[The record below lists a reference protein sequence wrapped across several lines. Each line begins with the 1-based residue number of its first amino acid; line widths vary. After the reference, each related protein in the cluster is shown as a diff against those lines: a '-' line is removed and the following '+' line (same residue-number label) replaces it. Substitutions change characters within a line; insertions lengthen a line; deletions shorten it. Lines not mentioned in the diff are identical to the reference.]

1 MKRRAL
7 LGRAGSVVFAGPA
20 VAHPTPSPTRTP
32 TRTPA
37 RSSATTATGSAT
49 DTAGVDDGEVVAT
62 PAGYG
67 PLGITSLP
75 GAKEA
80 VVGRDG
86 TTVFVAVTDGFA
98 VVDASDPTNPQITHE
113 NRSVLADVADGPL
126 TQVFDAKVDGDRL
139 AVVGPANPGSDALQA
154 VAVFDVSDPAAP
166 RRISYHETEYFN
178 HNCFV
183 RDGVVYLCGNHPASD
198 RPNALVTVDA
208 KTGDELGRWSI
219 VEEEPGWSDVHFELR
234 VLHDVW
240 VADGIAYLAHWDAGT
255 WMVDVTDPADP
266 RFLAKVRGRPPS
278 ALSDLSNEEKNV
290 ESTEAPGNDHFVRP
304 GGDGDLL
311 AIGVE
316 AWDVTAD
323 DGERDGPGGIHLY
336 DVSTPAEPD
345 RLAFVEPPPTP
356 DPSLGGIWTTS
367 HNFDIAGDLLYSS
380 WYRGGV
386 CVFDVSTPSRPE
398 LLTAWRNDATTSFW
412 TAQRADGFVVASS
425 RKDPGDETSTE
436 PNEGAAIYTFPEP
449 GAIPSS
455 GADPGGSRPHP
466 TASPS
471 PGAPTTSRG
480 NRTDRDDGGTP
491 TKRSQTATDAPG
503 FGASGALA
511 AVAGAGLGA
520 WRYLRRE

>member
-1 MKRRAL
+1 MERRAL
-7 LGRAGSVVFAGPA
+7 LGLAGSVVFGGPA

-32 TRTPA
+32 A
-37 RSSATTATGSAT
+37 RSPSTTATGSPTGSAT
-49 DTAGVDDGEVVAT
+49 ATGEADDDGVRAT

-67 PLGITSLP
+67 PLGTTGLP

-80 VVGRDG
+80 VVGPDG

-98 VVDASDPTNPQITHE
+98 VVDAGDPTNPRVIHE
-113 NRSVLADVADGPL
+113 NRSVLSDVADGPL

-139 AVVGPANPGSDALQA
+139 AVTGPANPGTDGLRA

-166 RRISYHETEYFN
+166 SRVSYHTTEYFN

-183 RDGVVYLCGNHPASD
+183 SDGVVYLCGNHPASD

-208 KTGDELGRWSI
+208 ESGDELGRWSI
-219 VEEEPGWSDVHFELR
+219 VEKEPGWSDVHFELW

-266 RFLAKVRGRPPS
+266 RLLAKVRGRSPD
-278 ALSDLSNEEKNV
+278 AFADLSTQEKRV

-316 AWDVTAD
+316 AWDVTPD

-336 DVSTPAEPD
+336 DVSTPADPD
-345 RLAFVEPPPTP
+345 RLAFVEPPPAP
-356 DPSLGGIWTTS
+356 DPSPGGVWTTS
-367 HNFDIAGDLLYSS
+367 HNFDIVGDLLYSS

-386 CVFDVSTPSRPE
+386 RVFDVSTPSRPE

-436 PNEGAAIYTFPEP
+436 PTEGAALYTFPEP

-466 TASPS
+466 TTSPS
-471 PGAPTTSRG
+471 PGAPPTARG
-480 NRTDRDDGGTP
+480 NRTDRDGGTP
-491 TKRSQTATDAPG
+491 AKRGETAADAPG
-503 FGASGALA
+503 FGASGALVA
-511 AVAGAGLGA
+511 MAGAGLGA
-520 WRYLRRE
+520 WRYLRQG